1 MTGSG
6 RQDFLLV
13 ALIASLV
20 AHVALMAFM
29 RPQVMTHVT
38 GEWTKRRAHG
48 PMKVTESAERP
59 DPVAMESVTDVDAV
73 RESPDAAAEALLPA
87 AATLD
92 APGQE
97 QSVSAPEFAPPA
109 PDVADVSFELA
120 PSLSE
125 VIHVDAASP
134 AGFSARLPRE
144 GLPSVPLAPASAAS
158 APEADHLEET
168 LPAPAFE
175 APAFTPDFRDGELA
189 SSETD
194 ASPKPERLPQ
204 VDAYVPPKE
213 VLEHVDEQIVEAEKA
228 AVRGLLDV
236 RDADELAKFVDVAAT
251 SASSGGWTYF
261 RVMLNPRSTLPVV
274 PKDVVVLMDASGS
287 IGEDRLRS
295 CQAAARKILRSCTNT
310 DDRFNLV
317 AFRDRFTY
325 AFREWQP
332 CTKSAFNKADRW
344 LGTLAAHGRTDVF
357 AVIRSVLTLPRDPAR
372 PLIALV
378 VTDGDANSGVKETSE
393 ILSKFSELNDGLVS
407 VYMYGVKE
415 GANREL
421 IDVLTHGNRGE
432 SFIYGGTRWHAGEGI
447 EGLSERFRDP
457 VLSDLRI
464 VFSSDV
470 LAEAYPRLLKNL
482 YRGETVDFVGRVP
495 DGVREVSFS
504 LRGLNGDKPYEGFFR
519 VDLAASKFDET
530 LPSAW
535 GEERSIDKKL
545 Q

>member
-1 MTGSG
+1 MTGFG

-13 ALIASLV
+13 ALIVSLV

-29 RPQVMTHVT
+29 RPQVMTHVA
-38 GEWTKRRAHG
+38 GEWTKRRANG
-48 PMKVTESAERP
+48 PIKVTEAQERP
-59 DPVAMESVTDVDAV
+59 DPLSIESVSDVDAV

-97 QSVSAPEFAPPA
+97 VDVSAPEFAPSA
-109 PDVADVSFELA
+109 PSVADVSFEFA

-125 VIHVDAASP
+125 VIHVEGTSP
-134 AGFSARLPRE
+134 STFSMRLPRE
-144 GLPSVPLAPASAAS
+144 SLSSVGLAPSATAT
-158 APEADHLEET
+158 APESAHSDIAV
-168 LPAPAFE
+168 PAPTFE
-175 APAFTPDFRDGELA
+175 APVFTPDFNDANLA
-189 SSETD
+189 SSEP
-194 ASPKPERLPQ
+194 ASSPVTERLPQ
-204 VDAYVPPKE
+204 ADAYVPPKE
-213 VLEHVDEQIVEAEKA
+213 VLAHVDEQVVEAEKA

-261 RVMLNPRSTLPVV
+261 RVMLNPRSQLPVV

-287 IGEDRLRS
+287 IGDDRLKS
-295 CQAAARKILRSCTNT
+295 CQAAARKILRTCTNT

-357 AVIRSVLTLPRDPAR
+357 AVIRSVLTLPRDPSR

-378 VTDGDANSGVKETSE
+378 VTDGDANSGVRETSE
-393 ILSKFSELNDGLVS
+393 ILSKFSALNDGLVS

-470 LAEAYPRLLKNL
+470 QAETYPRLLRNL
-482 YRGETVDFVGRVP
+482 YRGENVDFVGRVP

-504 LRGLNGDKPYEGFFR
+504 LKGLNGNKPYEGFFR
-519 VDLAASKFDET
+519 VDLSASQFDDQ

-535 GEERSIDKKL
+535 SDERSIDQKL